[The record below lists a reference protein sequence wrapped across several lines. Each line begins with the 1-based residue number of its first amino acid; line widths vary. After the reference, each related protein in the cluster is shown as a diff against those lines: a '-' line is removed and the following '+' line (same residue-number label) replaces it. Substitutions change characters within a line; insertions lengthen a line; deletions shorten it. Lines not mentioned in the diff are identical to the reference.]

1 MAEPKKEGLDL
12 LTRLRIRELI
22 LMGLLLIAAV
32 MANLPEE
39 YIEHLWAWTA
49 EPWSR
54 ASASR

>member
-1 MAEPKKEGLDL
+1 
-12 LTRLRIRELI
+12 
-22 LMGLLLIAAV
+22 MGLLLIAAV

-39 YIEHLWAWTA
+39 YIEHTWAWTA